1 MIDPLLI
8 TAAALVVG
16 AIVVL
21 VDYIGKLHKAQ
32 KEYERAKEATQDIVL
47 SFNRQ
52 LRRVAEQLERV
63 AYKVEANSSRS
74 ERALSKGEEVEKQMQ
89 SLVEKVNASLTN
101 SEGTSASLVELGNK
115 LRDVIS
121 SHETLTSKVSSLE
134 EQTRQLPVSSEANI
148 EAVIPIRRDKAL
160 APLTPTELAA
170 LETLATEGPKTAP
183 EIKWR
188 IKLSREHT
196 ARLMKKLYEEG
207 YLERDPSKIPFKY
220 SVKKEMERLLTKTE
234 SGAPQE

>member
-1 MIDPLLI
+1 M
-8 TAAALVVG
+8 
-16 AIVVL
+16 
-21 VDYIGKLHKAQ
+21 
-32 KEYERAKEATQDIVL
+32 

-74 ERALSKGEEVEKQMQ
+74 ERALGKGEDVEKQMQ
-89 SLVEKVNASLTN
+89 SLVEKVNTSLVN
-101 SEGTSASLVELGNK
+101 IEGTSANVTELGNK
-115 LRDVIS
+115 LREVVS
-121 SHETLTSKVSSLE
+121 SHDNLVSKVSSLE
-134 EQTRQLPVSSEANI
+134 EQTRQLPASAEANV
-148 EAVIPIRRDKAL
+148 EAVIPIRRDRAL

-220 SVKKEMERLLTKTE
+220 TVKKEMERLLKKTE

>member
-1 MIDPLLI
+1 MVESLLI
-8 TAAALVVG
+8 VSAALVVG
-16 AIVVL
+16 AVVVL
-21 VDYIGKLHKAQ
+21 IAYISKLHKAQ
-32 KEYERAKEATQDIVL
+32 REYERAKEATQDIVL

-89 SLVEKVNASLTN
+89 SLVEKVNTSLAN
-101 SEGTSASLVELGNK
+101 SEGASVNLIELGNK

-121 SHETLTSKVSSLE
+121 SHDNLVSKVSSLE
-134 EQTRQLPVSSEANI
+134 EQTRHLPSSSEANV

-220 SVKKEMERLLTKTE
+220 SVKKEMERLLKKTE